1 VKAKYLGRKI
11 IPRILYPENENDLL
25 VSGNSGL
32 LEIAFKNLLDNA
44 CKFSNEDVDV
54 EFQMINKNIKIIIS
68 DKGVGIP
75 PNEIN
80 SIYHPFKRASN
91 VKFIGGFGIGLS
103 LVNNIIELHNA
114 ALKVYSSENEG
125 TRFEVVF
132 KNLDES
138 HI

>member
-1 VKAKYLGRKI
+1 
-11 IPRILYPENENDLL
+11 
-25 VSGNSGL
+25 
-32 LEIAFKNLLDNA
+32 
-44 CKFSNEDVDV
+44 V
-54 EFQMINKNIKIIIS
+54 EFQLIDKNIKIIIS

-103 LVNNIIELHNA
+103 LVNDIIGLHDA
-114 ALKVYSSENEG
+114 ALNVYSNENEG

-132 KNLDES
+132 KKLN
-138 HI
+138 